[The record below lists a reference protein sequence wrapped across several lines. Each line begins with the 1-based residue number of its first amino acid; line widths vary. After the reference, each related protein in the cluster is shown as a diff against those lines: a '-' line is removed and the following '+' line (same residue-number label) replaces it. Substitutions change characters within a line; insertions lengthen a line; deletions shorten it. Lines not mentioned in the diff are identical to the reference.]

1 MVHAQ
6 VQKVIFLKSTFKEL
20 IDHLGE
26 CQKWEEIITMQ
37 YQQIKYDKYNSRNA
51 LTAGGWK
58 NLGLWGHHKC
68 K

>member
-1 MVHAQ
+1 MVI
-6 VQKVIFLKSTFKEL
+6 QKEDCWGAK
-20 IDHLGE
+20 GE